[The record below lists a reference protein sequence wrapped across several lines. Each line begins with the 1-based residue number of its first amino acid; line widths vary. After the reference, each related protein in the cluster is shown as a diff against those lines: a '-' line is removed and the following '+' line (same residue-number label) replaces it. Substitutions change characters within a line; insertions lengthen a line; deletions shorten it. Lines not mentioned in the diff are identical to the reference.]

1 MTSFTDHLKLS
12 FLKGIEALGKGA
24 SSLAEGAQQKLSEI
38 SLETRRHE
46 ILTKIPDCVQE
57 LFAQGVSLPD
67 ELTSLL
73 SELSELDAK
82 LAEMRAAR
90 KVPDEQE
97 AQEEPEAPAE
107 EAGEPV
113 EEPEAAEEEAAE
125 EETAEVS
132 FAEENAE
139 TAQE

>member
-1 MTSFTDHLKLS
+1 MASFTDNLKLS

-57 LFAQGVSLPD
+57 LYAQGTELP
-67 ELTSLL
+67 EALTSLMA
-73 SELSELDAK
+73 ELSELDAK

-90 KVPDEQE
+90 SAA
-97 AQEEPEAPAE
+97 AQEEPSETADQEGAAE
-107 EAGEPV
+107 ETELVAET
-113 EEPEAAEEEAAE
+113 EASAEEAAE
-125 EETAEVS
+125 E
-132 FAEENAE
+132 AE
-139 TAQE
+139 TEQE